1 MRFNLR
7 RVSRT
12 RLFKVKEKA
21 GRRGRKNYAKDAKE
35 NQKRFSLVL
44 NFLLNFLRPLRSFAP
59 SASGQVRISP
69 SFIFLLRL
77 QNGNPL

>member
-1 MRFNLR
+1 MLSSLR
-7 RVSRT
+7 RVSRI
-12 RLFKVKEKA
+12 RLCDAELKT

-35 NQKRFSLVL
+35 NQKKVGLIL
-44 NFLLNFLRPLRSFAP
+44 NFLLNFLRLLRSFAP